1 MKNVSKA
8 KLETMPLPRVAVQRQ
23 RDFAARAQRVAEQR
37 GVLEGATVADIL
49 LFASLQ
55 SRAFRGE
62 L

>member
-8 KLETMPLPRVAVQRQ
+8 KLETMPLPRVAVERQ
-23 RDFAARAQRVAEQR
+23 RDFVSRAQRVAEQR
-37 GVLEGATVADIL
+37 GLLGSATVAENK